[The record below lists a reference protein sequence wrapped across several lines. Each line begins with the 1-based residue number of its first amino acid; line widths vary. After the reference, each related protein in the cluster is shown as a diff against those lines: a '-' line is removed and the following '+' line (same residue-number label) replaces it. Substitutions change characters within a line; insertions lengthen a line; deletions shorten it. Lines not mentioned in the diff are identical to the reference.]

1 MDLKTAERA
10 PYEAKR
16 LIYPIVGLSVTAVII
31 TVIYIY
37 TWREE
42 KRAPTQKSQ
51 PLFFH
56 FSNTCCMTKQGIIV
70 PTIND

>member
-1 MDLKTAERA
+1 MTVVKGGAKDLQMDLKTAERA

-37 TWREE
+37 TWGVE
-42 KRAPTQKSQ
+42 KRKLPTYS
-51 PLFFH
+51 
-56 FSNTCCMTKQGIIV
+56 V
-70 PTIND
+70 